1 MPIEKVPGGFHVH
14 NTTTKKPLT
23 KKKALKQLAA
33 IEISKHMQKDY
44 QEFLADLLE
53 DVSEKPIK
61 KVSVI
66 FSEEIPGKI
75 VKEETRVVM
84 KNKDVSEVLDK
95 SFHPR
100 SDIVKLYYKLSEND
114 LKKALGKFGGKLAGK
129 FGGNFSK
136 SKDIVF
142 KIVLN
147 LGENKGNICYSY
159 FFNGDSFELY
169 PDVEHFRKDVE
180 RGIVIS
186 GKDLSEIF
194 G

>member
-1 MPIEKVPGGFHVH
+1 MS
-14 NTTTKKPLT
+14 N
-23 KKKALKQLAA
+23 
-33 IEISKHMQKDY
+33 Y

-53 DVSEKPIK
+53 NTSEKPIK

-75 VKEETRVVM
+75 DKEESRVVM
-84 KNKDVSEVLDK
+84 KNKDVAEVLDK

-100 SDIVKLYYKLSEND
+100 SDIVELCYKLSEND
-114 LKKALGKFGGKLAGK
+114 LKKLAGKFGGKL
-129 FGGNFSK
+129 GGNFSK

-147 LGENKGNICYSY
+147 LGEDKGNICYSY
-159 FFNGDSFELY
+159 FFNGVEFELY

>member
-1 MPIEKVPGGFHVH
+1 MPIEKVPGGFRVH

-114 LKKALGKFGGKLAGK
+114 LKKLGKEFGGKL
-129 FGGNFSK
+129 GGNFSK

-147 LGENKGNICYSY
+147 LGEDKGNICYNY

-186 GKDLSEIF
+186 GKDLPEIF

>member
-1 MPIEKVPGGFHVH
+1 MS
-14 NTTTKKPLT
+14 N
-23 KKKALKQLAA
+23 
-33 IEISKHMQKDY
+33 Y
-44 QEFLADLLE
+44 QEFLKELLE

-75 VKEETRVVM
+75 DKEESRVVM
-84 KNKDVSEVLDK
+84 KNKDVVEVLDK

-100 SDIVKLYYKLSEND
+100 SDIVELCHKLSEND
-114 LKKALGKFGGKLAGK
+114 LKKLAGK
-129 FGGNFSK
+129 FAGKLGGNFSK

-147 LGENKGNICYSY
+147 LGEDKGNICYSY

-169 PDVEHFRKDVE
+169 PDVEHFLGDIE

-186 GKDLSEIF
+186 GKDLAEIF